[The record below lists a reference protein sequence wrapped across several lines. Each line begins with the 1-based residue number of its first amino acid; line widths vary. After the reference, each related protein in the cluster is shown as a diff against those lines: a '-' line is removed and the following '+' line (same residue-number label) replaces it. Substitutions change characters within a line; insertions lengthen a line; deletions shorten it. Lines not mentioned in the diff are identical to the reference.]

1 MLARLFLPGSYAV
14 VYKGLDRKAG
24 KLASPF
30 FLPAEHPSSF
40 QGLKNVAVKL
50 YKEIERDLVQGPFL
64 CGTSG
69 GFLMHQGR
77 GCDSILQEKLL
88 D

>member
-1 MLARLFLPGSYAV
+1 M

-30 FLPAEHPSSF
+30 SLPAEHPSSF

-50 YKEIERDLVQGPFL
+50 YKEIERDLVPGSLSVWHFGWFFDAPR
-64 CGTSG
+64 TR
-69 GFLMHQGR
+69 MR
-77 GCDSILQEKLL
+77 L
-88 D
+88 DPSRKAA